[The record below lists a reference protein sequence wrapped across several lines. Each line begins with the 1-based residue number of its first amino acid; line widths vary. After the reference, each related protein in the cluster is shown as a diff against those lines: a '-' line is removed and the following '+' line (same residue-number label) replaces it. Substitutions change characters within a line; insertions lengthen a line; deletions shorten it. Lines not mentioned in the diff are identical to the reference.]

1 MKPTHAL
8 IFTSLLAL
16 SSPGMAATVAGSLQ
30 VDGVERTWQLFVPD
44 NYSANTAYPLV
55 VDLHGTG
62 GNPENQARNSGLR
75 TLAAQKG
82 FLVVNAAGKYQRS
95 ASSGNTWNVDL
106 DPKGVDDVRFI
117 RDMIARIRT
126 QYSIDPRRIYSTGF
140 SGGARM
146 SSRIACDLSDTFA
159 AVALVGGVRF
169 PDRCSPTHPL
179 AILAIHSEDDE
190 VNHFEHRSDS
200 PAYWPVGVNASVS
213 SWATYYACS
222 TPRERTLSPGVVK
235 FEYQGCKPGAD
246 LVFIRLAD
254 GGHTWPGS
262 PGNKGRKP
270 TAQLAGAEEVWAF
283 FAAHPRQR

>member
-1 MKPTHAL
+1 MKAKLSLTIA
-8 IFTSLLAL
+8 LLAL
-16 SSPGMAATVAGSLQ
+16 SQLGIAATVPGSVQ
-30 VDGVERTWQLFVPD
+30 IDGVERTWQLFVPD
-44 NYSANTAYPLV
+44 DYSASKTYPLV

-75 TLAAQKG
+75 ALAADKG
-82 FLVVNAAGKYQRS
+82 FLVVNAAGKYKREPS
-95 ASSGNTWNVDL
+95 GGNTWNVDL

-117 RDMIARIRT
+117 RDMIAKLRA

-169 PDRCSPTHPL
+169 PERCTPAEPV
-179 AILAIHSEDDE
+179 AILVIHSEDDE
-190 VNHFEHRSDS
+190 TNHYVHRTDS
-200 PAYWPVGVNASVS
+200 PAYWPVGVEAGVA
-213 SWATYYACS
+213 SWAKYDSCS
-222 TPRERTLSPGVVK
+222 LPRESTLSPGVVK

-246 LVFIRLAD
+246 LVFIRMKD

-262 PGNKGRKP
+262 PGNKNRKP
-270 TAQLAGAEEVWAF
+270 SAQLAGAEEVWSF
-283 FAAHPRQR
+283 FAAHPRK